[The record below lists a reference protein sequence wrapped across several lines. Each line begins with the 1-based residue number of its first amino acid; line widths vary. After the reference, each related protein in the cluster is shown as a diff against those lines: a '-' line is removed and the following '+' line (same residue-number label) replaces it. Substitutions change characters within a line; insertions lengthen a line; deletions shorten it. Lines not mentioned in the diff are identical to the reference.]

1 MAMDVAMARV
11 RATVRVDVTAMAAI
25 GSSYGHAWLLW
36 WGFGCGYRYSYS
48 YGIDVVTVR
57 L

>member
-11 RATVRVDVTAMAAI
+11 RATVRVGVTAMAAM
-25 GSSYGHAWLLW
+25 GSSYGHVMAAVV
-36 WGFGCGYRYSYS
+36 GFWYGYRYSYS